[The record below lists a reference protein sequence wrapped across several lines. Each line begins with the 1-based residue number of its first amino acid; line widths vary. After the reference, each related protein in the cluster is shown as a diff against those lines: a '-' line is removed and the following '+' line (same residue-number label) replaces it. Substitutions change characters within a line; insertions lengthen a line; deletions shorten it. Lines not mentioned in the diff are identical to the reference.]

1 MGRISIK
8 RTDERTRW
16 LKQAMELTGEKTQA
30 GAFDRVFQHFI
41 ADHRNKT
48 MLVDELT
55 PEQVERLSTSHL
67 PISVETAVGRAEE

>member
-16 LKQAMELTGEKTQA
+16 LRQAMELTGEKTQA

-41 ADHRNKT
+41 ADHRNKS
-48 MLVDELT
+48 LVVDELT
-55 PEQVERLSTSHL
+55 PEQIETLSTAHL
-67 PISVETAVGRAEE
+67 PISVETQIGRNLE